1 MNDDTVHINGK
12 PATDAQLRK
21 LTGLDKETDLTQ
33 RVAEVVNL
41 NWTAPDAEGFQH
53 LAHCELWERHVAER
67 ANRTVVT
74 LNPFFWSEDDPEE
87 DKTTEVR
94 MDWTKPNDPKD
105 DFPCWTDND
114 PDEWMNDRRDEATA
128 EWATF
133 IEAGR
138 A

>member
-21 LTGLDKETDLTQ
+21 LTGLDSQSPLISDEEVERQAQIFDATPL
-33 RVAEVVNL
+33 VVNF
-41 NWTAPDAEGFQH
+41 NWTEPDANGFQH
-53 LAHCELWERHVAER
+53 LAPCELWERHVAEK
-67 ANRTVVT
+67 ADRTEVT
-74 LNPFFWSEDDPEE
+74 LNPSFWSDDDPQS
-87 DKTTEVR
+87 
-94 MDWTKPNDPKD
+94 

-114 PDEWMNDRRDEATA
+114 PDEWMNDRRDEAAA

>member
-21 LTGLDKETDLTQ
+21 LTGLDKESDLTQ
-33 RVAEVVNL
+33 RMTEVVNL

-74 LNPFFWSEDDPEE
+74 LDPFFWSDD
-87 DKTTEVR
+87 
-94 MDWTKPNDPKD
+94 DPKD